1 MTIFLK
7 FHQHQ
12 LLHRNAIRHEIW
24 NEIVLIL
31 QPNNSAFNR
40 RQVCAEP
47 RKRRLFQCGRSLRVR
62 NRDLGAPSDLI
73 PDQIWRSSRTVSG
86 FPSLPITEHVFA
98 HFTRNGRRQ
107 IRLFSLSLSLSY
119 RSRFFVEQ
127 RAVSTRQ
134 IKNKRTNRKERTD
147 RFTWPSWNQLKSD

>member
-1 MTIFLK
+1 MPMTIFLK

-107 IRLFSLSLSLSY
+107 IRLFSLSLSLSPIA
-119 RSRFFVEQ
+119 RGFLL
-127 RAVSTRQ
+127 
-134 IKNKRTNRKERTD
+134 NRELFRLA
-147 RFTWPSWNQLKSD
+147 R